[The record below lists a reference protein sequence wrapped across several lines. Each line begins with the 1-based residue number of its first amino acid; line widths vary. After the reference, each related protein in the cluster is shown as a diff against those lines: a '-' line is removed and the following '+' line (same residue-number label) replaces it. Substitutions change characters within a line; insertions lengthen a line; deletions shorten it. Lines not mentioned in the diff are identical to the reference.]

1 MTTPTTILLL
11 KMATSQSLVERQS
24 EGKRLPTKHV
34 DLYCCGDSEDP
45 FIVAFTKGKLIVK
58 VSHSQTLSGKSLV

>member
-11 KMATSQSLVERQS
+11 KMATSQSLVERRS
-24 EGKRLPTKHV
+24 EGKMLPTKHV
-34 DLYCCGDSEDP
+34 DCCGDSEDP

-58 VSHSQTLSGKSLV
+58 VSHSQTLSGESLV